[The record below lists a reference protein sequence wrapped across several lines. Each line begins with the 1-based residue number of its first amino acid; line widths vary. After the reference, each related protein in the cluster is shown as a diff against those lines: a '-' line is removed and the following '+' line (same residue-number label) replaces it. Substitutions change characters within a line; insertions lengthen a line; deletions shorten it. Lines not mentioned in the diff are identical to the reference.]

1 MPDPPRPWQPDPR
14 LGNIPTDVLRRRYDS
29 PVSVTSPVLEWS
41 AIQLSQLTSPIGRRL
56 YQTEIDLLTPIYQSS
71 LDLSRIRVVE
81 VSVLNAPTTLGN
93 QIRVSPGLSFLSEEN
108 KPILVH
114 ECGHV
119 WQFQNNGTS
128 YITCS
133 VYHNA
138 SGQISTGDR
147 NVAYMNYRLREGVS
161 FSEFSAEEQA
171 TIISDYYEITVR
183 YAGVATPPEWVQ
195 RRSPDLPIY
204 RDLIR
209 QVRSATPRSDRQIY
223 QDSLMN
229 VPTGP
234 RAMDFSVPGGSRD
247 QEFVPVMP
255 LLQIRFGRTR

>member
-1 MPDPPRPWQPDPR
+1 MPDPPRPFVLDPR
-14 LGNIPTDVLRRRYDS
+14 LSNVPADVLRRRRDS

-41 AIQLSQLTSPIGRRL
+41 AIQLSQLTSPLGRPL
-56 YQTEIDLLTPIYQSS
+56 YQREIDVLTPIYLTS

-81 VSVLNAPTTLGN
+81 TRLLNAPTTLGN
-93 QIRVSPGLSFLSEEN
+93 QIRITPGLSFLTEDN

-119 WQFQNNGTS
+119 RQFQNNGTS

-147 NVAYMNYRLREGVS
+147 NVAYMNYQLRPGCS
-161 FSEFSAEEQA
+161 FAEFSAEEQA
-171 TIISDYYEITVR
+171 TIIGDYYEITVR
-183 YAGVATPPEWVQ
+183 YAGVANPPEWVQ

-204 RDLIR
+204 ESLMR
-209 QVRSATPRSDRQIY
+209 QVRAGTPRSDRQIY

-234 RAMDFSVPGGSRD
+234 RAMDFNVPGGRD
-247 QEFVPVMP
+247 QEFAPVMP